1 MKNILVLGAV
11 VAIID
16 IAGLLIAKVM
26 KFITMAELS
35 EYLVQSLLVIVIV
48 VLVGVFIRFL
58 TFRSKGE

>member
-35 EYLVQSLLVIVIV
+35 EYLIQSLLVIVII